1 MIFLIGFSGGG
12 AANSFGDAAG
22 HATPDI
28 CEMASLMNTDGE

>member
-12 AANSFGDAAG
+12 AAISFRDAAK
-22 HATPDI
+22 HATRDI